1 MSKSN
6 LVTLVVIAIAGGCAL
21 YVYWPTAPLAPS
33 QVVSLAVMGASFCL
47 FVVAR
52 IQLGG
57 SFTVSAQ
64 AKQLVTHGI
73 YSKIRNPIY
82 VFGGLLVA
90 SVFVFLGRP
99 LLLLVFVVL
108 IPMQVVRA
116 RAESRA
122 LELAFGDEYRAY
134 KARTWF

>member
-6 LVTLVVIAIAGGCAL
+6 LISLVVLVIAGAVAL
-21 YVYWPTAPLAPS
+21 HAYWPAGPLAPV
-33 QVVSLAVMGASFCL
+33 QVVSLVVMGASFCL
-47 FVVAR
+47 FAVAR

-73 YSKIRNPIY
+73 YSRIRNPIY

-90 SVFVFLGRP
+90 SVFMFVGRP

-108 IPMQVVRA
+108 IPVQVVRA

-122 LELAFGDEYRAY
+122 LEQAFGDQYRAY